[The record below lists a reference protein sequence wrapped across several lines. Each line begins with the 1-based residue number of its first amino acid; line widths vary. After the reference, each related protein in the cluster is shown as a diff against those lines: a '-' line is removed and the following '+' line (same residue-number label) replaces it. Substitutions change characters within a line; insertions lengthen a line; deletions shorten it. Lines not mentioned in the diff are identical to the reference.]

1 MSFLTE
7 AATRRLAL
15 TSRVVAVPVPR
26 HFTTSIAA
34 RKTVTETAKDTL
46 KAVDRKVSDKLVDG
60 ISAGGKYSL
69 TLLLI
74 IRYLQK
80 YVANWTVGTENIASK
95 VKGEVDTGKVK
106 GTAEEIRGQA
116 KGQAEELKG
125 KAKGAAKEAEGKV
138 KGSL

>member
-60 ISAGGKYSL
+60 ISAG
-69 TLLLI
+69 
-74 IRYLQK
+74 
-80 YVANWTVGTENIASK
+80 ENIASK